1 MNLMK
6 IMLKPFFKPFLATF
20 LIAAC
25 TLSASAN
32 GLESLE
38 TFVKTVS
45 SGRADFTQVVT
56 APAKEGQTARS
67 KKSSG
72 TFEFSR
78 PNRFK
83 FIYQKPFEQ
92 SIVAD
97 GQTLWLH
104 DVDLNQVTAR
114 KQSSVLGSTPAALIA
129 AAPDLR
135 ALQADFTLA
144 AAPEKDGLQ
153 WVVATPKAKDGQL
166 QTVRVGFRAGQA
178 GGKTAAASTELAAL
192 EILDSFGQR
201 SLLSFSNVQV
211 NPSLPSSTFQFKPP
225 MGADVIKQ

>member
-1 MNLMK
+1 MK
-6 IMLKPFFKPFLATF
+6 RTMKRIATIF
-20 LIAAC
+20 IAAC
-25 TLSASAN
+25 AGLTWAG

-38 TFVKTVS
+38 TFVKTVKT
-45 SGRADFTQVVT
+45 GRAEFTQVVT
-56 APAKEGQTARS
+56 SPVKEGQAPRAKT
-67 KKSSG
+67 SSG

-83 FIYQKPFEQ
+83 FIYKKPFEQ

-97 GQTLWLH
+97 GQTLWLF

-114 KQSSVLGSTPAALIA
+114 QQASTLGSTPAALIA

-144 AAPEKDGLQ
+144 DAPDKDGLQ
-153 WVVATPKAKDGQL
+153 WVAATPKSKDGQL
-166 QTVRVGFRAGQA
+166 QTVRVGFRASDPVTHQA
-178 GGKTAAASTELAAL
+178 AGLAAL

-201 SLLSFSNVQV
+201 SVLTFNHFEV
-211 NPSLPSSTFQFKPP
+211 NPVLPATSFQFKAPP
-225 MGADVIKQ
+225 GADVVRQ

>member
-1 MNLMK
+1 MNK
-6 IMLKPFFKPFLATF
+6 YFATV

-25 TLSASAN
+25 AYPAWAG

-45 SGRADFTQVVT
+45 SGRAEFTQVVT
-56 APAKEGQTARS
+56 APAKDGQAARS
-67 KKSSG
+67 KTSTG

-78 PNRFK
+78 PNRFR
-83 FIYQKPFEQ
+83 FIYKKPFEQ

-97 GQTLWLH
+97 GQTLWLY
-104 DVDLNQVTAR
+104 DTDLNQVTSR

-144 AAPEKDGLQ
+144 DAPDAGGLQ
-153 WVVATPKAKDGQL
+153 WVVATPKSKDGQL
-166 QTVRVGFRAGQA
+166 QTVRVGFRAGEKSS
-178 GGKTAAASTELAAL
+178 GLAAL
-192 EILDSFGQR
+192 EIVDSFGQR
-201 SLLSFSNVQV
+201 SVLTFSKVEV
-211 NPSLPSSTFQFKPP
+211 NPNLPADTFRFTPP
-225 MGADVIKQ
+225 KSADVIRQ